1 LTTHSSNS
9 ARANAKIHDAVDKVE
24 RELKE
29 LIDYLDREVVPTV
42 RTQSSRAMRVAA
54 SKLAKKADYIDEAK
68 NKRAS

>member
-9 ARANAKIHDAVDKVE
+9 ARANEKIHSAVDHVE

-29 LIDYLDREVVPTV
+29 LIDYLDREVVPKV

-54 SKLAKKADYIDEAK
+54 SKLAKLADYMDEAK
-68 NKRAS
+68 TKRKS